1 MGLFDVFKQSIKNEN
16 PSDWLPDFVVG
27 DDTARRS
34 YLKIMAKNTVLDF
47 VARTM
52 STLKIKFKNK
62 ESTTDWEYVLNVRPN
77 LDMSAAIFWEKFFF
91 RLLDENEV
99 LVIFTDDNQLLIADD
114 FTRTEYAV
122 YDDVFANVMVKGYV
136 FQKKFS
142 MSDVIYIEYNNETLD
157 RFTKGLFD
165 DYSELF
171 GRIIEI
177 AMRNNQIRGS
187 VSIDA
192 TGTMSDEKGK
202 DGKTRS
208 QRLQNYVDKIYNTF
222 STKAVAIVA
231 KVNGVDYEEYTNKQG
246 VSNQSLDELNKMKSS
261 LIDDIANAIGVPTAL
276 IYGEK
281 AELDSNIKAFRKLC
295 IAGLVKKLQDE
306 LMAKILT
313 RQEYGKGERIKVTN
327 VLPISILEN
336 ATQIDKVV
344 SSGTFLRD
352 EVREETDYD
361 PLPDGEGKQLIMTK
375 NYQKVLRG
383 GENDN
388 AKSKKRAVSI

>member
-1 MGLFDVFKQSIKNEN
+1 MSLFDIFKQSIKNEE
-16 PSDWLPDFVVG
+16 PSDWIPDFVFG
-27 DDTARRS
+27 DDESARS

-52 STLKIKFKNK
+52 STLEVKFKNK
-62 ESTTDWEYVLNVRPN
+62 DGTAEWEYILNVRPN
-77 LDMSAAIFWEKFFF
+77 TDMSAATFWEKFFY
-91 RLLDENEV
+91 RLLDDNEV
-99 LVIFTDDNQLLIADD
+99 LVIFTEDNQLLIADD

-122 YDDVFANVMVKGYV
+122 YDDVFTEVTVKNHV
-136 FQKKFS
+136 FKKSFK
-142 MSDVIYIEYNNETLD
+142 MSDVIYIEYNNDKLE

-171 GRIIEI
+171 GRILEI

-187 VSIDA
+187 VAIDSTGSINE
-192 TGTMSDEKGK
+192 EKGK
-202 DGKTRS
+202 DGKTRA
-208 QRLQNYVDKIYNTF
+208 QRLQEYIDKVYNAF
-222 STKAVAIVA
+222 KTKSVAIVA
-231 KVNGVDYEEYTNKQG
+231 KIKGFEYEEYTNKQG

-261 LIDDIANAIGVPTAL
+261 LIDDVANAIGVPTAL

-295 IAGLVKKLQDE
+295 TSPLVKKLQDE
-306 LMAKILT
+306 LIAKIIT
-313 RQEYGKGERIKVTN
+313 RQEYAKGERIKVTK

-336 ATQIDKVV
+336 ATQIDKIV

-361 PLPDGEGKQLIMTK
+361 PLPNGEGQKLIMTK
-375 NYQKVLRG
+375 NYEETLEG
-383 GENDN
+383 GE
-388 AKSKKRAVSI
+388 